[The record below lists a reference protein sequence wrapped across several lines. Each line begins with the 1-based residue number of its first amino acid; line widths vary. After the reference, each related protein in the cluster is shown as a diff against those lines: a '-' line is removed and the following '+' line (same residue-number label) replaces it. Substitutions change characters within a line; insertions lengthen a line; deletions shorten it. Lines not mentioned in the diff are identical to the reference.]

1 MTRCCLLNINKSVA
15 RYGAKKLK
23 IRTLAR
29 KKMSKTMA
37 EFAKHRGVEVDNLR
51 FHFQVLFPMP
61 ISTPISTQGTG
72 EEVDR
77 ETNAGQYGRKVV
89 LVTDA

>member
-1 MTRCCLLNINKSVA
+1 MRFIA

-23 IRTLAR
+23 IRTLVR

-37 EFAKHRGVEVDNLR
+37 EFAKHRRVQVNNLR
-51 FHFQVLFPMP
+51 FHIQVLVLLTTLIMP
-61 ISTPISTQGTG
+61 TPNQGTG